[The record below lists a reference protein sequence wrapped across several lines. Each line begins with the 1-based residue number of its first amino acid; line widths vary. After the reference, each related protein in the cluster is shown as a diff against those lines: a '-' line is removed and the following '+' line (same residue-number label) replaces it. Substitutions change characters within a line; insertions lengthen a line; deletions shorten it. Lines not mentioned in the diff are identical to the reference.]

1 MYFLVLFRPGPAWL
15 ADAPLEE
22 QHWHAQ
28 GQPMP
33 PAWSVPDGASFPV
46 CAQHVPGSPLRSWF

>member
-1 MYFLVLFRPGPAWL
+1 MYFLDLFGPGPAWL

-28 GQPMP
+28 
-33 PAWSVPDGASFPV
+33 
-46 CAQHVPGSPLRSWF
+46 